1 MASAR
6 VLIGGAATAALSV
19 RVARSLYG
27 HWRLL
32 PPGERRR
39 LGALAEDAKQRALA
53 LRGVGEEGRPEAEAG
68 LRSANESL
76 ARALLDQA
84 EHDPELAAED
94 LDALRDDLRRE
105 LARLAQADGIEA
117 SRGAAQRPATRG

>member
-53 LRGVGEEGRPEAEAG
+53 LRGVGEEARPQAEAG
-68 LRSANESL
+68 LKSANESL
-76 ARALLDQA
+76 AGALLDQA
-84 EHDPELAAED
+84 ESDPD
-94 LDALRDDLRRE
+94 LPADDLEALREDLRRE
-105 LARLAQADGIEA
+105 LERLAGT
-117 SRGAAQRPATRG
+117 G